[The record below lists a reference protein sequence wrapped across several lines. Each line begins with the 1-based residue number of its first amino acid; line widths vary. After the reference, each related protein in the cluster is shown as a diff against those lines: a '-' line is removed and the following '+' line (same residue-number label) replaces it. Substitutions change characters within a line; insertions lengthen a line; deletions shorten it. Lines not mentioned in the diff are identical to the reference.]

1 MHTGEKAQR
10 HRNQRLIGVDRVDQQ
25 QNFQFTPEQQ
35 ESSSQITFEGL
46 DIKTPQGGHSIP
58 LRTSMEYYFLVS
70 TQWLHGLIA
79 GREGCFDPTYPFF
92 AFHKRGLEAVM
103 VRVFFLLDTTD
114 MLSHKRAT
122 PLPWDIIWRY
132 LLRIAADFKSAP
144 LSDVGM
150 DGDILQYIEDYGTP
164 NIEVRACPRMA
175 ALAKKRFSEYAAEGV
190 RLCFSACSRLWEAA
204 WPGHPQGRQHQG
216 RRRFLL
222 CSLRKIQLR
231 EVPGAQLC
239 VQEQDYGGV
248 QRLRQSRVQSTHART
263 CRPARIGEWEIHIM
277 R

>member
-35 ESSSQITFEGL
+35 ESSSRITFEGL
-46 DIKTPQGGHSIP
+46 EIKTSQGGYSIP

-103 VRVFFLLDTTD
+103 VRVFFLLAMTD

-132 LLRIAADFKSAP
+132 LLRIAATSKTMALRRSRCAP
-144 LSDVGM
+144 VRVWQRSPRNTFRSIRCRRCTTLFLGM
-150 DGDILQYIEDYGTP
+150 FP
-164 NIEVRACPRMA
+164 
-175 ALAKKRFSEYAAEGV
+175 ALGSSVARTS
-190 RLCFSACSRLWEAA
+190 
-204 WPGHPQGRQHQG
+204 QGRQHQG
-216 RRRFLL
+216 RRRFFL
-222 CSLRKIQLR
+222 CSRRKIQLGSSIIILDR
-231 EVPGAQLC
+231 AQSLAPCGAHCAASVIQA
-239 VQEQDYGGV
+239 G
-248 QRLRQSRVQSTHART
+248 
-263 CRPARIGEWEIHIM
+263 P
-277 R
+277 